1 MLVST
6 YEWYLLLEL
15 WHTFTRYLNYWH
27 IGVCVMVNF
36 SIMNLE
42 NRILLGSLIGIV
54 CFIYSILIL
63 TSEIITWR
71 HCFVVNATLQSSG
84 LCSHLN
90 GFSPVC
96 ILMWILRLE
105 NWENFLLHREQVCCT
120 IFLWTSFVCLFR
132 AYFEEKIRQQ
142 RPQWS
147 SSLFL
152 WIDSMWALRALLSL

>member
-1 MLVST
+1 
-6 YEWYLLLEL
+6 
-15 WHTFTRYLNYWH
+15 
-27 IGVCVMVNF
+27 MVNF

-90 GFSPVC
+90 GLSPVC
-96 ILMWILRLE
+96 ILM
-105 NWENFLLHREQVCCT
+105 
-120 IFLWTSFVCLFR
+120 
-132 AYFEEKIRQQ
+132 
-142 RPQWS
+142 
-147 SSLFL
+147 
-152 WIDSMWALRALLSL
+152 